1 MCGQKDY
8 LNSIRKYGATIFLD
22 GWDNVNNFSLL
33 NIMLVCSNWDLFL
46 EVIDTTRDWNDA

>member
-8 LNSIRKYGATIFLD
+8 LNSIHKYGATIFLD
-22 GWDNVNNFSLL
+22 GWDNVNNCSLL

-46 EVIDTTRDWNDA
+46 EVIDTTKDWNDA